1 MVSVCVPTVGFYKET
16 DDFFPWVVPIG
27 CWFDCVDHAWIS
39 KQWKIWFNGL
49 IVHSVWKHQPVLAN
63 LNFLSGRDCF
73 GGHRGFESRFLT
85 IQKSKQRCLRAWIGG
100 ENCMTKELLMECLL
114 ADPWTTNE
122 PGQEFL
128 RTGYAIPTAHPTDR
142 GLICFP
148 PSDLGP
154 PQPPTTPSTPAPIVH
169 PSQQSATSQLQPCGA
184 LRGPATSRTEPF
196 GSSVFGRCRY
206 RLVDIYIY
214 IHIFIYMFVYLFVEC
229 VIYIY
234 AYIYLFLWMKKIKM

>member
-16 DDFFPWVVPIG
+16 DDFFPLCCSHWLLVWLRWS
-27 CWFDCVDHAWIS
+27 CLDL
-39 KQWKIWFNGL
+39 QTMENMIWFNGL
-49 IVHSVWKHQPVLAN
+49 IVYSVWKHQPVLAN

-85 IQKSKQRCLRAWIGG
+85 IKKSKQRCLRAWIGG
-100 ENCMTKELLMECLL
+100 ENCMTKELLMEWLL

-184 LRGPATSRTEPF
+184 LRGPASRTEPF

-206 RLVDIYIY
+206 RMVDI
-214 IHIFIYMFVYLFVEC
+214 
-229 VIYIY
+229 
-234 AYIYLFLWMKKIKM
+234 